1 MRPLGVLP
9 VRRRPDPTDDPRA
22 IGRRPNAAL
31 PMAAAAFCLGVV
43 AAATALLAL
52 QDDPTPDARR
62 LAAAEALAAERQTA
76 LEGGTTLNGKLLAA
90 LDTAVASPAAV
101 SAADVD
107 ELRRE
112 VTRQST
118 TIRERVRIVRVPVP
132 GPTVTGR
139 PAARPATGRAPAA
152 RPSPAAPAPAPSPPG
167 CTIALLDVC
176 LAR

>member
-9 VRRRPDPTDDPRA
+9 VRRRPDPAEDPA
-22 IGRRPNAAL
+22 PAPRRPNAAL

-52 QDDPTPDARR
+52 QDDPTDDARR
-62 LAAAEALAAERQTA
+62 LAAAEALAAERQVA
-76 LEGGTTLNGKLLAA
+76 LEGGVTLNGKLLAA

-112 VTRQST
+112 VTRQ
-118 TIRERVRIVRVPVP
+118 IRTVERVRVVRVPVP
-132 GPTVTGR
+132 GPVVTV
-139 PAARPATGRAPAA
+139 
-152 RPSPAAPAPAPSPPG
+152 PAAPQRPQAAVRQPPTTPTPAPLDRGPCSLRVLG
-167 CTIALLDVC
+167 SCLLP
-176 LAR
+176 